1 MASEWESFF
10 YRGAVTSKM
19 RASFLMKGATYSI
32 NIIRFC
38 MGYSFQFIEIMIMR
52 SIFKVIWLI
61 SIYGVIF
68 FTFTSITFSVAP
80 QFYNFQLDEE
90 DVNTSI
96 IMVILYLVV
105 VLVLSVVWCRERE
118 KAMKEENDIE
128 MRELESRKENEE
140 EMIIE

>member
-1 MASEWESFF
+1 
-10 YRGAVTSKM
+10 
-19 RASFLMKGATYSI
+19 
-32 NIIRFC
+32 
-38 MGYSFQFIEIMIMR
+38 MR